1 MKNLLANMSDR
12 HHHGRMTSGIR
23 FSTEDRIIYKPRGL
37 QLDVAFLDSVGD
49 GVRTPEVLTRAD

>member
-1 MKNLLANMSDR
+1 
-12 HHHGRMTSGIR
+12 MTSGIR